1 MSLLYSALIADF
13 QNFYNARRGYI
24 PGTSGETWT
33 QDKQNK
39 KALTDKQVAKYGQQ
53 WVGRKVDDCSGA
65 FVDAYRQHGL
75 SIYHGSNR
83 IARVYVVALL
93 PISQAKPGMAAF
105 KCRKPGAEYYDLPSE
120 YRVGGKHYN
129 GDLNDYYHIGLI
141 DSDPNYVI
149 NSQSTAKGFQRSKI
163 TENWSACGYL
173 KAVTYED
180 EGGNEPMNDVPY
192 MATVYAENGKPVN
205 LRIGPSAKA
214 GLVNTVSVGTEV
226 TVVEEVDGEWA
237 KVKTKKNTGYMMR
250 KFLTVEDE
258 PADDTAPDMPPA
270 EDQEVIVNK
279 LLQAQALIA
288 DVLTMLGGAVG

>member
-1 MSLLYSALIADF
+1 MS
-13 QNFYNARRGYI
+13 
-24 PGTSGETWT
+24 
-33 QDKQNK
+33 
-39 KALTDKQVAKYGQQ
+39 
-53 WVGRKVDDCSGA
+53 
-65 FVDAYRQHGL
+65 
-75 SIYHGSNR
+75 
-83 IARVYVVALL
+83 
-93 PISQAKPGMAAF
+93 
-105 KCRKPGAEYYDLPSE
+105 
-120 YRVGGKHYN
+120 
-129 GDLNDYYHIGLI
+129 
-141 DSDPNYVI
+141 
-149 NSQSTAKGFQRSKI
+149 
-163 TENWSACGYL
+163 
-173 KAVTYED
+173 
-180 EGGNEPMNDVPY
+180 DVPY

-270 EDQEVIVNK
+270 EGQEVIVNK

>member
-39 KALTDKQVAKYGQQ
+39 KALTDSQVAKYGQQ

-105 KCRKPGAEYYDLPSE
+105 KIRKPGQEYYDLPSE
-120 YRVGGKHYN
+120 YKPGGKQYN

-141 DSDPNYVI
+141 DSDPGYVI
-149 NSQSTAKGFQRSKI
+149 NSQSTAKGFQRSRI

-180 EGGNEPMNDVPY
+180 KGGNEPMNDVPY
-192 MATVYAENGKPVN
+192 MATVYADNGKPVN

-214 GLVNTVSVGTEV
+214 NLVNTVSVGTEV
-226 TVVEEVDGEWA
+226 TVLAEVDDEWA
-237 KVKTKKNTGYMMR
+237 QVKTKKNTGYMMR
-250 KFLTVEDE
+250 KFLITEDD
-258 PADDTAPDMPPA
+258 PADEETPVVPPA
-270 EDQEVIVNK
+270 EDQEAIVAK
-279 LLQAQALIA
+279 LMQAQALIA
-288 DVLTMLGGAVG
+288 DVLTAMGGAVG